1 MTKSQIE
8 RARKI
13 IKNKP
18 TLIWSTKNHNNLSA
32 QSITEAVL
40 NYADWSEFQKLKH
53 IFGLKQLKKIFNQL
67 TKQKRVNLR
76 PSTINYFK
84 LYFNRYAS

>member
-1 MTKSQIE
+1 MTKSQIQ

-18 TLIWSTKNHNNLSA
+18 SLIWSTNNHNNLSP
-32 QSITEAVL
+32 QSITEAIL
-40 NYADWSEFQKLKH
+40 NYADWNEFKKLKR

-67 TKQKRVNLR
+67 IKQKRVNLR
-76 PSTINYFK
+76 PSTVNYFK
-84 LYFNRYAS
+84 LYFNRYAP